1 MPFSHWASSC
11 KHVTS
16 GASEMHSHMLTMA
29 EQKFCRTQ
37 AIAILKPFKESVVEL
52 THVQVL

>member
-1 MPFSHWASSC
+1 
-11 KHVTS
+11 
-16 GASEMHSHMLTMA
+16 MHSHMLTMA